1 MIVTPPWPLLARLA
15 DPAHRRRIAR
25 FCFVTAALLLP
36 AGYAAGRYRL
46 AIDPQT
52 IRCLPEV
59 RAVLIDHATPAEAI
73 GELVVFAA
81 KGLAPAWPDGTLLV
95 KRLAA
100 LEGDLVEISPMG
112 VRINGQPAAHGMALA
127 RKLGHTPEEFA
138 RSYRLPKGQFLAL
151 GSHELSLDG
160 RYYGPL
166 PTAQIRGSARVLF

>member
-138 RSYRLPKGQFLAL
+138 RSYRLPKGPVPRPRQ
-151 GSHELSLDG
+151 
-160 RYYGPL
+160 P
-166 PTAQIRGSARVLF
+166 